1 MIRKLENYNRILE
14 GNTHP
19 QARSLEEDGH
29 AFIPGAFSPETIEAL
44 RAEISE
50 VFRTVPP
57 DRRKNCLEPERAA
70 MFRYEMFNRS
80 ARCQEILGRREIL
93 DAIEPVL
100 GDDCHVVA
108 CTAWR
113 NPPETTH
120 APYGQEWHV
129 DGGPHVVR
137 PEGVPWPDAIPYP
150 VFMVAVHV
158 YLQPVRLEDGLQVDV
173 LPGSHRSG
181 RLPPHA
187 RRWDLDL
194 TYEGRSGLAHVASPG
209 DVSFFVSDSWHRR
222 LPPQEGTNGRYFLQ
236 INYGR
241 REIAQRILPG
251 EVLNPANEAAR
262 ARAATLRERQ
272 LLGIHE
278 QGFYDA

>member
-1 MIRKLENYNRILE
+1 MIRKLENHNHLVEGQSDPLARALE
-14 GNTHP
+14 
-19 QARSLEEDGH
+19 ADGH
-29 AFIPGAFSPETIEAL
+29 AFLRGAFPLATIEAL
-44 RAEISE
+44 RAEVSE
-50 VFRTVPP
+50 VFATVPP
-57 DRRKNCLEPERAA
+57 DRRDNCLEPDRGA
-70 MFRYEMFNRS
+70 MFRYQMFNRS
-80 ARCQEILGRREIL
+80 ARCQAILGRREIL

-113 NPPETTH
+113 NPPDPGH
-120 APYGQEWHV
+120 APCGQEWHV

-150 VFMVAVHV
+150 IFMVAVHV
-158 YLQPVRLEDGLQVDV
+158 YLEPVRPEDGPTAV

-181 RLPPHA
+181 RLPPRA

-194 TYEGRSGLAHVASPG
+194 TYEGASGLAHLAEPG

-222 LPPQEGTNGRYFLQ
+222 LPPQEDGTGRFFLQ
-236 INYGR
+236 LNYGR
-241 REIAQRILPG
+241 REIAQRILPC
-251 EVLNPANEAAR
+251 EEHSPAGDAAR
-262 ARAATLRERQ
+262 SRARTLRERQ
-272 LLGIHE
+272 LIGVHE

>member
-1 MIRKLENYNRILE
+1 MIRKYLDYNRLLE
-14 GNTHP
+14 GHGQP
-19 QARSLEEDGH
+19 QARSLEIEGH
-29 AFIPGAFSPETIEAL
+29 AFARGAFSQETIDSL
-44 RAEISE
+44 RAEITE
-50 VFRTVPP
+50 VFATVPP
-57 DRRKNCLEPERAA
+57 DRRKNCLEPERGA

-80 ARCQEILGRREIL
+80 ARCQEILARREIL

-100 GDDCHVVA
+100 GDDCHVIA

-150 VFMVAVHV
+150 IFVVAVHV
-158 YLQPVRLEDGLQVDV
+158 YLEPVRLEDGPTAV

-181 RLPPHA
+181 RLPPHD

-194 TYEGRSGLAHVASPG
+194 TYEGRHGLAHTAEPG

-222 LPPQEGTNGRYFLQ
+222 LPPQQGNSGRYFLQ

-241 REIAQRILPG
+241 REIAPRVLPSDR
-251 EVLNPANEAAR
+251 LSPANEAAR
-262 ARAATLRERQ
+262 ARALTARERQ
-272 LLGIHE
+272 LIGLHE
-278 QGFYDA
+278 AGFYDA

>member
-1 MIRKLENYNRILE
+1 MIRKFQDYNRILE
-14 GNTHP
+14 GNAHP
-19 QARSLEEDGH
+19 QAVSLENDGH
-29 AFIPGAFSPETIEAL
+29 AFLSGAFPAETIAAL
-44 RAEISE
+44 RDEITE
-50 VFRTVPP
+50 VFERVPP
-57 DRRKNCLEPERAA
+57 DRRKNCLEPERGV

-80 ARCQEILGRREIL
+80 ALCQEILARREIL

-113 NPPETTH
+113 NSPGNAH
-120 APYGQEWHV
+120 APHGQEWHV

-150 VFMVAVHV
+150 IFVVAVHV
-158 YLQPVRLEDGLQVDV
+158 YLRPCHLEDGPTAV

-194 TYEGRSGLAHVASPG
+194 TYEGRSGLAHVAEPG

-222 LPPQEGTNGRYFLQ
+222 LPPQQESPGRFFLQ

-241 REIAQRILPG
+241 REIAQRVLPPD
-251 EVLNPANEAAR
+251 VLNPANEAAR
-262 ARAATLRERQ
+262 ARATTLRMRQ
-272 LLGIHE
+272 LIGIHE

>member
-1 MIRKLENYNRILE
+1 MIRKVENYNRYVKTST
-14 GNTHP
+14 NP
-19 QARSLEEDGH
+19 QARSLEDDGH
-29 AFIPGAFSPETIEAL
+29 AFLPAAFSHGTVDAL

-50 VFRTVPP
+50 VYQRVPP
-57 DRRKNCLEPERAA
+57 DLRKNCREAERAA

-100 GDDCHVVA
+100 GDDCHVIA
-108 CTAWR
+108 CTAWH
-113 NPPETTH
+113 NPPGSAH
-120 APYGQEWHV
+120 APCGQEWHV

-137 PEGVPWPDAIPYP
+137 PEGVPWPDEIPYP
-150 VFMVAVHV
+150 IFVVAVHV
-158 YLQPVRLEDGLQVDV
+158 YLQPCRIEDGPTAV

-181 RLPPHA
+181 CLPPHA

-194 TYEGRSGLAHVASPG
+194 TYAGSSGLAHIAEPG
-209 DVSFFVSDSWHRR
+209 DLSFFVSDSWHRR
-222 LPPQEGTNGRYFLQ
+222 LPPQEASDGRYFLQ

-241 REIAQRILPG
+241 REIAQRVLPC
-251 EVLNPANEAAR
+251 EVLKPAKGAALAR
-262 ARAATLRERQ
+262 ATSTRQRQ

>member
-1 MIRKLENYNRILE
+1 MIRKIQNYNRILE
-14 GNTHP
+14 DHAYP
-19 QARSLEEDGH
+19 QARSLEQDGH
-29 AFIPGAFSPETIEAL
+29 AFHAGAFSAETIEAL
-44 RAEISE
+44 RAEVSE
-50 VFRTVPP
+50 VFERFPP

-80 ARCQEILGRREIL
+80 ARCQEIIERREIL
-93 DAIEPVL
+93 DAVEPVL

-113 NPPETTH
+113 NPPGNSH

-150 VFMVAVHV
+150 VFVVTAHV
-158 YLQPVRLEDGLQVDV
+158 YLQPCRLEDGPTAV
-173 LPGSHRSG
+173 LPGSHRAG

-194 TYEGRSGLAHVASPG
+194 TYDGCAGLAHVAEPG
-209 DVSFFVSDSWHRR
+209 DVGFFVSDSWHRR
-222 LPPQEGTNGRYFLQ
+222 LPPQEKSRGRFFLQ
-236 INYGR
+236 VIYGR
-241 REIAQRILPG
+241 REIAQRVLPG
-251 EVLNPANEAAR
+251 EVLNPANEEAR
-262 ARAATLRERQ
+262 ARATTPRQRE